1 MAARQA
7 ALVVA
12 GAMLAGGLT
21 AVPAAP
27 SGSVRV
33 AVLPLPRSMS
43 SQTSPETQQLAT
55 RLAGKLRSAGFR
67 VVVTAVAPAVPLEE
81 QTATANAI
89 GAALALAVRS
99 VRAPKQCPVV
109 LAPSAVSPPVQP
121 KGGVSQAELPALIK
135 QLTASSRFE
144 ASARLADAI
153 SSGGGWC
160 RQRPTAVE
168 RFVFETTSMPTVVIS
183 VAPRD
188 ADSLTDRIPG
198 LVEQWIVAETK

>member
-1 MAARQA
+1 
-7 ALVVA
+7 
-12 GAMLAGGLT
+12 
-21 AVPAAP
+21 
-27 SGSVRV
+27 
-33 AVLPLPRSMS
+33 MS
-43 SQTSPETQQLAT
+43 SQTSPETLQLAT

-67 VVVTAVAPAVPLEE
+67 VVVTGGSPAISLEE
-81 QTATANAI
+81 QTATTYTF

-99 VRAPKQCPVV
+99 VREPKQCPVV
-109 LAPSAVSPPVQP
+109 LAPPAVSPPVQP
-121 KGGVSQAELPALIK
+121 KGGVSQAELPALAK

-160 RQRPTAVE
+160 GRRPTAVE
-168 RFVFETTSMPTVVIS
+168 RFVLETTSIPTVVIS